1 MRVKIIAVGKLK
13 EKYLKQGIAEYAKRL
28 SKYCKFEVIE
38 VKDEATPD
46 SASDKEEEQIKIK
59 EGQRIL
65 DKLAP
70 SDYVYVLAIKGKM
83 LSSEELA
90 ESMSQALIYGHSNL
104 VFVIGGSL
112 GTSHELE
119 QRADQLIS
127 FGKLTFPHQLMR
139 LVLSEQIYRSF
150 RIQNGHAYHK

>member
-28 SKYCKFEVIE
+28 GKYCKFEVIE

-65 DKLAP
+65 DKIAP
-70 SDYVYVLAIKGKM
+70 NDYVYVLAIKGKM

-90 ESMSQALIYGHSNL
+90 ESMSQSLIYGHSNL